1 MENLKCWI
9 KEVSSWTLRK
19 CSVPPNF
26 LWTILCTAS
35 RGPGQR
41 VAENDSEKFV
51 CCQDDC
57 ALTQIVAIKTPFP
70 MFLNK
75 SKLLLIIFVHILY
88 FKPTG
93 FSEVSENEL
102 KLAQNIWNEVL
113 SCKQLAPLGVWSGS
127 CWLAY
132 INGILVD
139 LEFWVKVT

>member
-1 MENLKCWI
+1 MSHLI
-9 KEVSSWTLRK
+9 SSELFSALPAEAEAR
-19 CSVPPNF
+19 
-26 LWTILCTAS
+26 
-35 RGPGQR
+35 QR

-102 KLAQNIWNEVL
+102 KLAQNI
-113 SCKQLAPLGVWSGS
+113 
-127 CWLAY
+127 
-132 INGILVD
+132 
-139 LEFWVKVT
+139 

>member
-1 MENLKCWI
+1 
-9 KEVSSWTLRK
+9 
-19 CSVPPNF
+19 
-26 LWTILCTAS
+26 
-35 RGPGQR
+35 
-41 VAENDSEKFV
+41 
-51 CCQDDC
+51 
-57 ALTQIVAIKTPFP
+57 

-113 SCKQLAPLGVWSGS
+113 SCKQLAPLGVSCGS